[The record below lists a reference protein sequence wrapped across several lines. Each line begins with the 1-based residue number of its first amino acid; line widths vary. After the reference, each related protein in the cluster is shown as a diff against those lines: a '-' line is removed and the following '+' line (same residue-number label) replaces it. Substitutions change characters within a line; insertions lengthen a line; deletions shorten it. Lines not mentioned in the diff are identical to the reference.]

1 MQIKSKYFIIL
12 LCLLLLCMSVM
23 LSFAYVDDV
32 YDTLLSEDRQNTKI
46 FLENWLDNVYKHDG
60 TKINKITKM
69 YNSDDRISGYIVDFS
84 KNNLPNGYIVLDKQS
99 KNPIKEFAFN
109 GESITDRLVYNTST
123 ALSNLKI
130 YNNTINYL
138 AMKTKTKS
146 NELYDIY
153 QRNFTNNNVI
163 LKSSTPLENLV
174 FFPDDRIDQSKC
186 VDLPNL
192 IYFRASTTIDFPG
205 QNDCG
210 PTAVLNI
217 LNWATFTGKL
227 SSYVEY
233 NEIRTAMNFNDKGS
247 SDIQCLEAIKKIAK
261 NHDKKA
267 IVDAYWG
274 DKFDDFKRD
283 INAKKPIYLGVLT
296 KSGEGHAMVVCGY
309 VEMPSGAKYLRVMD
323 GWNTVTSRFIEFNK
337 SNYWKFDGASVEI
350 V

>member
-1 MQIKSKYFIIL
+1 MQIKFKYFIIL
-12 LCLLLLCMSVM
+12 LCLLLLCTSVM
-23 LSFAYVDDV
+23 LSFAYVEDI

-46 FLENWLDNVYKHDG
+46 FLNNWLDNVYKHDG
-60 TKINKITKM
+60 TKINKITRM
-69 YNSDDRISGYIVDFS
+69 YNSDDKISGYIVNFS
-84 KNNLPNGYIVLDKQS
+84 KNDLPNGYIVLDKQS
-99 KNPIKEFAFN
+99 NNPIKEFAFN
-109 GESITDRLVYNTST
+109 GESITDRLESNANTEVN
-123 ALSNLKI
+123 NLKI
-130 YNNTINYL
+130 YNSTLNYL
-138 AMKTKTKS
+138 AKS
-146 NELYDIY
+146 KNKINEFYDIY
-153 QRNFTNNNVI
+153 QMNFKNMNTV
-163 LKSSTPLENLV
+163 LKSATPLKDLI

-192 IYFRASTTIDFPG
+192 ICFRAATTTEFPG

-217 LNWATFTGKL
+217 LNWAKFTGKL

-233 NEIRTAMNFNDKGS
+233 DEIRTAMNFNDKGS
-247 SDIQCLEAIKKIAK
+247 NDIQCLEAIKKIAK

-283 INAKKPIYLGVLT
+283 INAKKPIYLGVLP

-323 GWNTVTSRFIEFNK
+323 GWETVTSRFIEFNK
-337 SNYWKFDGASVEI
+337 SNYWRFDGASVEI